1 MAGRYRWVVAA
12 LLFVAGML
20 NYLDRAAL
28 SVAAP
33 FIKSDLGLGAA
44 DMGLLFSSFFIGY
57 CVFCF
62 VGGYASDRIGPKRV
76 FGLAAGLW
84 SIFCGATAFVSSFGQ
99 LVFFRILFGIGE
111 GPMGSTTNKTINNW
125 FPRRE
130 AGRVVGLTNAG
141 QPLGGAIAAPIVG
154 LVAVA
159 FGWRVSFIVI
169 ALLGITWLIAWHLLF
184 KDEPLEHPRVNAQ
197 ERELIEASRMQALE
211 AARVQ
216 QVAGE
221 AEVEYGVG
229 HYLKSWPVLAIAFA
243 FFCYNY
249 VLYFFLSWLPS
260 YLTDFQHLPVKQMSL
275 IGVIPWLFGAV
286 GMVAGGAISDV
297 IYARTGNGLLARKS
311 VLVAGLGVAAVCV
324 GLATRAA
331 STTSAVALIAC
342 ANLFLLMAPQACWV
356 LIQEIVP
363 PTRVGATGG
372 FVHLLANLSG
382 LVGPALT
389 GFIIQ
394 YGGGYRA
401 AFLLAAS
408 TAALGMVVVLI
419 AIRRHR
425 PPPEKN
431 AAAATAAA
439 AKLRAP

>member
-1 MAGRYRWVVAA
+1 
-12 LLFVAGML
+12 
-20 NYLDRAAL
+20 
-28 SVAAP
+28 
-33 FIKSDLGLGAA
+33 
-44 DMGLLFSSFFIGY
+44 
-57 CVFCF
+57 
-62 VGGYASDRIGPKRV
+62 
-76 FGLAAGLW
+76 
-84 SIFCGATAFVSSFGQ
+84 
-99 LVFFRILFGIGE
+99 
-111 GPMGSTTNKTINNW
+111 
-125 FPRRE
+125 
-130 AGRVVGLTNAG
+130 
-141 QPLGGAIAAPIVG
+141 
-154 LVAVA
+154 
-159 FGWRVSFIVI
+159 
-169 ALLGITWLIAWHLLF
+169 
-184 KDEPLEHPRVNAQ
+184 
-197 ERELIEASRMQALE
+197 
-211 AARVQ
+211 
-216 QVAGE
+216 
-221 AEVEYGVG
+221 
-229 HYLKSWPVLAIAFA
+229 
-243 FFCYNY
+243 
-249 VLYFFLSWLPS
+249 
-260 YLTDFQHLPVKQMSL
+260 MSL